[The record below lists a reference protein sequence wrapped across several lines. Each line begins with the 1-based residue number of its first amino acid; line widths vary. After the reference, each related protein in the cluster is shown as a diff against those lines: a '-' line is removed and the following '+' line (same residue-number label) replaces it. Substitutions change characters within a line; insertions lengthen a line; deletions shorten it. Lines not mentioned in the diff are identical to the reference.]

1 MALYYASKSGTQNF
15 TDTWAVINGDSVTAL
30 SSNVT
35 EGSSS
40 SYSAATTSWVAS
52 SSFTPGAITIDG
64 IGVFI
69 ASTSLVGLA
78 YQRANANF
86 GTFSVRLGQAGSAV
100 TGTTVTVDVV
110 DLAKQTMQQ
119 QGSGGEYGEITD
131 KIGGSWVF
139 FKFASSVTLLAAT
152 AYTVDIIKSNSTGAV
167 SVGVSAGTNWLR
179 YLRTTS
185 TGTPAAT
192 DRLFICGE
200 ITGSGAWS
208 TNTVNHNST
217 DLSTTY
223 GRVDVG
229 AYGQWNWNNAA
240 STNYYFKTSGDI
252 RVGTLGQLQIG
263 TSANPIPST
272 STATIDFVSA
282 SGGGCTL
289 HCARKSTLT
298 MNGPTKTHYG
308 YLRTNTIAGA
318 TTASVS
324 TSTSSNVDPGW
335 KNGDK
340 VVFGA
345 YDTTYNSNGF
355 WSNYDIV
362 TLTADSS
369 NWAGASSTNLQWT
382 TSTNNS
388 GTSQSGNW
396 YAHDTYL
403 PWVANLTRN
412 IVIKGA
418 SAANT
423 CALTINTD
431 QINMVGVE
439 MYFCDGLY
447 LRNGDGVTASL
458 VKNCVVREGRSRA
471 VDATGAGTGIVL
483 RGCRNMTVEDCV
495 AARGNGIIAV
505 YGLTPQVITNRRGN
519 LVKNCISIAN
529 HIGTYNCF
537 GNAVASGWEDWDVL
551 FDGCIANSNN
561 LGFYVSKI
569 GSNSY
574 LGGNDSTIFK
584 NCSFAISSGT
594 GRVLGSVINNANW
607 DNQQCGDGSRKLIID
622 SCTFYSMGIDVSWEN
637 IEFRDCS
644 FIKRNPDLNYT
655 QWVQNV
661 TAVTYGQTY
670 PTVFNNCTFNT
681 TTSGGAQRLFAI
693 SYPCYWVVNGGSTNT
708 NPTTT
713 QPITFSNHGAKVVF
727 NNFSC
732 PNWGSAF
739 PTTATTTNV
748 NVSVNYSSTLS
759 FQRFNQTEGDH
770 RYYTHGYMSFS
781 DSSVVDSSPRSLK
794 VYSNLP
800 GAGAKANPL
809 RIPVKKN
816 QSVTI
821 SAKVKM
827 SEPGATGSNA
837 FNGRI
842 PSLFIRA
849 NRALGSS
856 FNSDVETFASATAIN
871 GDVSTSG
878 WTPASLGSTNLRL
891 WLVADAANVTYNS
904 TTKTVS
910 QWNDLSGNNN
920 HLTQST
926 DTKKPIFT
934 VDSNHNGFSAV
945 SLTREVDQRLVSS
958 GNILSG
964 NTSNVTIF
972 MVAAFK
978 YGLDQTNASTY
989 GQFYSFNGASSR
1001 MSGWAAAQYSGNP
1014 SMLVSH
1020 VLDTDTATTNTEAP
1034 DYHAVPGMIQ
1044 LFSLQNNNGSSYR
1057 RGYINGVR
1065 YNSQLN
1071 SDTVATVNITPTNF
1085 CLGVGKE
1092 STYSQSATMVNH
1104 SASVDI
1110 MEFIVVDKVMTATE
1124 TADMNKYLANKYYV
1138 YLRGDKNSTTSWNT
1152 LSWTTPSVTDDTV
1165 IEASINIR
1173 AAVNRTQSTGFIN
1186 IDSITVT

>member
-1 MALYYASKSGTQNF
+1 MGN
-15 TDTWAVINGDSVTAL
+15 
-30 SSNVT
+30 
-35 EGSSS
+35 
-40 SYSAATTSWVAS
+40 AT
-52 SSFTPGAITIDG
+52 
-64 IGVFI
+64 
-69 ASTSLVGLA
+69 
-78 YQRANANF
+78 
-86 GTFSVRLGQAGSAV
+86 
-100 TGTTVTVDVV
+100 
-110 DLAKQTMQQ
+110 
-119 QGSGGEYGEITD
+119 
-131 KIGGSWVF
+131 
-139 FKFASSVTLLAAT
+139 
-152 AYTVDIIKSNSTGAV
+152 
-167 SVGVSAGTNWLR
+167 
-179 YLRTTS
+179 
-185 TGTPAAT
+185 
-192 DRLFICGE
+192 
-200 ITGSGAWS
+200 
-208 TNTVNHNST
+208 
-217 DLSTTY
+217 
-223 GRVDVG
+223 
-229 AYGQWNWNNAA
+229 
-240 STNYYFKTSGDI
+240 
-252 RVGTLGQLQIG
+252 
-263 TSANPIPST
+263 
-272 STATIDFVSA
+272 
-282 SGGGCTL
+282 
-289 HCARKSTLT
+289 
-298 MNGPTKTHYG
+298 
-308 YLRTNTIAGA
+308 
-318 TTASVS
+318 
-324 TSTSSNVDPGW
+324 
-335 KNGDK
+335 
-340 VVFGA
+340 
-345 YDTTYNSNGF
+345 SNG
-355 WSNYDIV
+355 
-362 TLTADSS
+362 T
-369 NWAGASSTNLQWT
+369 
-382 TSTNNS
+382 
-388 GTSQSGNW
+388 
-396 YAHDTYL
+396 
-403 PWVANLTRN
+403 
-412 IVIKGA
+412 
-418 SAANT
+418 
-423 CALTINTD
+423 
-431 QINMVGVE
+431 
-439 MYFCDGLY
+439 
-447 LRNGDGVTASL
+447 
-458 VKNCVVREGRSRA
+458 
-471 VDATGAGTGIVL
+471 
-483 RGCRNMTVEDCV
+483 
-495 AARGNGIIAV
+495 
-505 YGLTPQVITNRRGN
+505 
-519 LVKNCISIAN
+519 
-529 HIGTYNCF
+529 
-537 GNAVASGWEDWDVL
+537 EDWNVL
-551 FDGCIANSNN
+551 FENCIANSNA
-561 LGFYVSKI
+561 LGFYVSK
-569 GSNSY
+569 
-574 LGGNDSTIFK
+574 LGGNSFLGGDDTVVLK
-584 NCSFAISSGT
+584 GCSFGISSGT
-594 GRVLGSVINNANW
+594 SRVVGSQVNDASWNNS
-607 DNQQCGDGSRKLIID
+607 QSGDGSRKLIIET
-622 SCTFYSMGIDVSWEN
+622 CTFYSQEIGVLWEN
-637 IEFRDCS
+637 IEFKDCS
-644 FIKRNPDLNYT
+644 FIKRNPDMTYT
-655 QWVQNV
+655 SCVSNSV
-661 TAVTYGQTY
+661 ATNGGCVY
-670 PTVFNNCTFNT
+670 PVVFNNCTFNT
-681 TTSGGAQRLFAI
+681 TASGGAQRIFFL
-693 SYPCYWVVNGGSTNT
+693 SNPCYWVVNGGSTNT
-708 NPTTT
+708 NPSSAA
-713 QPITFSNHGAKVVF
+713 PLYFGNHNIKLVF

-732 PNWGSAF
+732 SSWGNAF
-739 PTTATTTNV
+739 PTTATMVTASNPLIY
-748 NVSVNYSSTLS
+748 YSSSLS
-759 FQRFNQTEGDH
+759 FQRFNQVEGDH

-800 GAGAKANPL
+800 GPGAKFNPL

-842 PSLFIRA
+842 PSLFIKA

-891 WLVADAANVTYNS
+891 WLVADAANITYNS
-904 TTKTVS
+904 TTKTIS

-934 VDSNHNGFSAV
+934 IDSNHNGFSAV

-1138 YLRGDKNSTTSWNT
+1138 YLRGEKNSTTSWNT

-1173 AAVNRTQSTGFIN
+1173 AAVNRSQSLGFIN